1 MKLCSLLLLLLCSA
15 PAALASFVYE
25 TDTEFIS
32 SGDFNGDGIPDVL
45 VLDKATGNAR
55 VGCQN
60 NLSALNW
67 SATLVTGAA
76 QVTGCTVGHFL
87 NGTRDALAITAAQL
101 NRVYLFDLS
110 NSNSTAP
117 PVVVTPAGLGP
128 HAMTGLAAPFGGAP
142 LPYASLA
149 VASSLNNAPAERVD
163 LLMLNAGGVTT
174 SIQQTTVSES
184 GVFERLNEL
193 QLGAGALSVAV
204 GLVRGSN
211 DTLRAWQY
219 TNYVASVAFSR
230 SNLPPGGDYVFG
242 AFNNETLPRFVFYVP
257 GQSNLII
264 QPLQQTTNGLN
275 FSPGFQVAFTEAV
288 QRVFYTQ
295 LGGDGTLLIQF
306 GDGMVGARPSSG
318 GNTLSNLYRFGPDTI
333 GNVFTAAV
341 PLGDGR
347 FALLSAPAGDG
358 SSARAQ
364 VFQFSGG
371 TYMPTNSSDLPAR
384 TTRSSRANVWLLDA
398 EPFVSDQPGFIASL
412 NGGDWVTG
420 LSGLPGALV
429 AQTES
434 DRSLASGLG
443 NHATNN
449 LGSVPAGSAYG
460 LENQY
465 HAAISLFSYSSPRRV
480 EPVHVTIAP
489 PPGSYPGPVSVSFST
504 LIPSDKTFYRAGD
517 SNAWRQFTAP
527 FVLTNDTQVAYYGQ
541 NGSGS
546 RASVQFASY
555 SFGSLPLVPVVNLNT
570 NGGGTNTPPVGT
582 NTTGF
587 LLSESGTVFYG
598 RRDAANGTIW
608 AINLDGSGDQFL
620 TTGARP
626 RVSRDGRHLAFLRGG
641 SPLVTQGNAWVRDLP
656 TGQET
661 LIFTN
666 QNYVIGFDWDLTG
679 TNLVFDYGCYLFRIG
694 LSGPGSVLPLITDCY
709 DDAPVVNPSD
719 GRLAFHNL
727 SPSAPNGAGLYLTT
741 PYVTAKQ
748 RVNLNVAGASWPAWS
763 PDGQWL
769 AFADGN
775 SAAAAFTADGGT
787 NLYVVRPDGTDL
799 NPITGFSDGTNR
811 FPHGALWS
819 PAGDALVGAGTIFG
833 TNGLWVI
840 PLTLDLAECDGM
852 PWRLPTTPGDPIDF
866 AGSIVVAPA
875 AMQTVFRPGLFIR
888 LDPDAVVVYWSA
900 DYADFTLEAAT
911 DLSPSSTWGPIDGPY
926 DFDGYFYQYRLPLA
940 ALEHQQF
947 FRLRNGPT
955 VALNN
960 NGTVVAWGYNSSG
973 QTTGTPTLTSP
984 YSATANPVTMNGVV
998 LSGVTAISAGRM
1010 HTVALK
1016 SDGTVVAWGENGAGQ
1031 STVPAGLS
1039 GVTAVAGGGLHTVVL
1054 KSDGTVVAWGNNS
1067 SGQST
1072 APADLSGVTA
1082 IAAGEE
1088 HTVALKS
1095 DGTVVAWGWNHDGQT
1110 NVPAGLSGVTAIAAG
1125 YQHTVALKSDGTVVA
1140 WGYNG
1145 TGQVTGTPTLYS
1157 PLSATANPVTLNGVV
1172 LRGVTAIAAGD
1183 EHTVASRID
1192 GTVVAWGSNAGGQ
1205 TTVPANVSGVTALAA
1220 CGVFTVA
1227 LKSDGTVV
1235 AWGGVGYPDFGQTT
1249 VPAGLSGVTAIA
1261 AGWYHTVTLVG
1272 RALSPP
1278 PSQ

>member
-1 MKLCSLLLLLLCSA
+1 MKRFFILLLLLWSV
-15 PAALASFVYE
+15 PVTFASFVYE

-32 SGDFNGDGIPDVL
+32 AGDFNGDGLPDVL

-60 NLSALNW
+60 NLGAINW
-67 SATLVTGAA
+67 SATLATGVA
-76 QVTGCTVGHFL
+76 QVTGCTAGHFL
-87 NGTRDALAITAAQL
+87 NGARDALAITASDL

-110 NSNSTAP
+110 NTNSAAP

-128 HAMTGLAAPFGGAP
+128 HALTGLAAPFGGAP
-142 LPYASLA
+142 LPFASLA
-149 VASSLNNAPAERVD
+149 VASSLNNAPAERLE

-184 GVFERLNEL
+184 GVFKQLNEL
-193 QLGAGALSVAV
+193 KLGTGAPSFAV

-211 DTLRAWQY
+211 DMLRAWQY
-219 TNYVASVAFSR
+219 TNYVANVAFSR

-242 AFNNETLPRFVFYVP
+242 AFNSETLPRFVFYVP
-257 GQSNLII
+257 GQSNLMI
-264 QPLQQTTNGLN
+264 QPLEQTTNGLD
-275 FSPGFQVAFTEAV
+275 FSAGFQVSFTEAV

-318 GNTLSNLYRFGPDTI
+318 GNTLSNLFHFGPDTT

-347 FALLSAPAGDG
+347 FALLSAPAGGG
-358 SSARAQ
+358 SSAHAQ
-364 VFQFSGG
+364 VFQFNRG
-371 TYMPTNSSDLPAR
+371 TYVCTNSSDLPAR
-384 TTRSSRANVWLLDA
+384 TTRSSRANLWLFDA
-398 EPFVSDQPGFIASL
+398 EPFVNDQPSFVASL
-412 NGGDWVTG
+412 NGGDWVTS
-420 LSGLPGALV
+420 LSGLPGALL

-434 DRSLASGLG
+434 DRSLTAGLG
-443 NHATNN
+443 NDATNN
-449 LGSVPAGSAYG
+449 LGTVPAGSAYG
-460 LENQY
+460 LANQY

-480 EPVHVTIAP
+480 EPAHVTIAP

-504 LIPSDKTFYRAGD
+504 LNLSDKTFYRAGT

-541 NGSGS
+541 TGSGS
-546 RASVQFASY
+546 RSSLQLASY

-570 NGGGTNTPPVGT
+570 NSGGTNTPPIGT
-582 NTTGF
+582 NSTGF
-587 LLSESGTVFYG
+587 LLSEGGTVFYG
-598 RRDAANGTIW
+598 RRDAVSGTIW

-641 SPLVTQGNAWVRDLP
+641 NPLVTQGNAWVRDLL

-661 LIFTN
+661 LLFTN

-727 SPSAPNGAGLYLTT
+727 NPSAPSGAGLYLTT
-741 PYVTAKQ
+741 PPVTAKQ

-775 SAAAAFTADGGT
+775 NAATAFTADGGT

-833 TNGLWVI
+833 TNGIWII
-840 PLTLDLAECDGM
+840 PLTPDLAECDGM
-852 PWRLPTTPGDPIDF
+852 PWCLPTTPGDPIDF

-875 AMQTVFRPGLFIR
+875 TMQTVVPPGLFIR
-888 LDPDAVVVYWSA
+888 LDRDAVVVYWSA
-900 DYADFTLEAAT
+900 DYADFTLEVT
-911 DLSPSSTWGPIDGPY
+911 PDLTPSSTWTSISGPY
-926 DFDGYFYQYRLPLA
+926 DFDGYFYQYREPLT
-940 ALEHQQF
+940 ALQHKQF

-955 VALNN
+955 GALNN
-960 NGTVVAWGYNSSG
+960 NGTVVAWGWNGSG

-984 YSATANPVTMNGVV
+984 YWATANPVTLNGVV
-998 LSGVTAISAGRM
+998 LSGVTAIAAGRM

-1031 STVPAGLS
+1031 TAVPAGLS
-1039 GVTAVAGGGLHTVVL
+1039 GVTAIAGGDQHTVAL
-1054 KSDGTVVAWGNNS
+1054 KQDGTVVAWGDNS
-1067 SGQST
+1067 GGQT
-1072 APADLSGVTA
+1072 NIPAGLSGVAT
-1082 IAAGEE
+1082 IAAGGY
-1088 HTVALKS
+1088 HTVALKR
-1095 DGTVVAWGWNHDGQT
+1095 DGTVVAWGYNHDGQT

-1125 YQHTVALKSDGTVVA
+1125 YQHSVALKSDGTVAA
-1140 WGYNG
+1140 WGLNG

-1183 EHTVASRID
+1183 EHTVVSRID
-1192 GTVVAWGSNAGGQ
+1192 GTVVAWGSNAASQ
-1205 TTVPANVSGVTALAA
+1205 TNLPASVSGVTALAA
-1220 CGVFTVA
+1220 CGVYNVG

-1261 AGWYHTVTLVG
+1261 AGWYHVVALVG
-1272 RALSPP
+1272 TAPP
-1278 PSQ
+1278 K